1 MSKKLLTDIDA
12 YDRLHAALQI
22 LDEDKAETTRA
33 NTALEAARKA
43 LTYLQLG
50 LLKAID
56 DNTDHVEGI
65 IPSDDLNTQ

>member
-1 MSKKLLTDIDA
+1 MADKKLTDIEA
-12 YDRLHAALQI
+12 YDRLHGALQV
-22 LDEDKAETTRA
+22 LDEDAAETVRA

-56 DNTDHVEGI
+56 DNSDHVEGI
-65 IPSDDLNTQ
+65 TPSGDLSEP